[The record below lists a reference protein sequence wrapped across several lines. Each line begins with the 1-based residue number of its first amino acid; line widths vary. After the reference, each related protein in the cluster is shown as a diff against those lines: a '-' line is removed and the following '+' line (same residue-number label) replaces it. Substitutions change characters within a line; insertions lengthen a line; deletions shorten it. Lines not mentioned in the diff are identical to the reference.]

1 MIREEDINVKNKYE
15 IPIFVVSTK
24 IVLLYVIKK
33 LHLIDKER
41 ANYKNIELNKKLIY
55 LVNKEKH
62 LID

>member
-1 MIREEDINVKNKYE
+1 MKNKYE

>member
-1 MIREEDINVKNKYE
+1 MIREEDINVKVKYE